1 MISEVIAVFDIGK
14 TNKKFLLFDRDH
26 NIVLNEEV
34 RFTEVYDE
42 DGFLSEDIS
51 RIESWQRDCIL
62 NVIKDGRYHISAIN
76 FTTYGASL
84 IYLDH
89 NGKRLTPLYNYLK
102 PLPENIL
109 NGFYEKYGGI
119 DEFMRNTASPS
130 LGMLNS
136 GMQILWLKKAKP
148 DIFNH
153 IKYVLHLPQY
163 LSYLLTRQVVSEYTS
178 IGCHTALWDFDNHSY
193 HKWTSDEGIILPSP
207 IASDSSFPSRT
218 LPLKIKV
225 GIGIHDSSS
234 SLVPFLLYSKKK
246 FILIS
251 TGTWCV
257 CMNPF
262 NSEPLT
268 IDELR
273 QDILCYLGIR
283 QQPVKSSRV
292 FLGRFH
298 DIIVE
303 KICRYFNVEYDDI
316 KKIRL
321 DYSIIKS
328 LCNSSKNNVFFI
340 KRNSI
345 WFVNEEA
352 NIEEFK
358 SITEAYHRLIIDL
371 VEIVIATMHLV
382 LPKDDQTEDIYITGG
397 FANNKIFVKLL
408 SDYLPE
414 KEVYISEVENATA
427 LGAALLVGSSSGIS
441 RSLTNLRLNRIK

>member
-1 MISEVIAVFDIGK
+1 
-14 TNKKFLLFDRDH
+14 
-26 NIVLNEEV
+26 
-34 RFTEVYDE
+34 
-42 DGFLSEDIS
+42 
-51 RIESWQRDCIL
+51 
-62 NVIKDGRYHISAIN
+62 
-76 FTTYGASL
+76 
-84 IYLDH
+84 
-89 NGKRLTPLYNYLK
+89 
-102 PLPENIL
+102 
-109 NGFYEKYGGI
+109 
-119 DEFMRNTASPS
+119 
-130 LGMLNS
+130 
-136 GMQILWLKKAKP
+136 
-148 DIFNH
+148 
-153 IKYVLHLPQY
+153 
-163 LSYLLTRQVVSEYTS
+163 
-178 IGCHTALWDFDNHSY
+178 
-193 HKWTSDEGIILPSP
+193 
-207 IASDSSFPSRT
+207 
-218 LPLKIKV
+218 
-225 GIGIHDSSS
+225 
-234 SLVPFLLYSKKK
+234 
-246 FILIS
+246 
-251 TGTWCV
+251 
-257 CMNPF
+257 MNPF